1 MSRISAFA
9 ASVLGAVVLAGF
21 AATPVEAACRWQ
33 VTAEIQRT
41 DANGAGPNG
50 REPGVDLIV
59 RSRASALSPFGPLP
73 EQFWIGTVEPD
84 GGVVITSPVLPD
96 PICQTPHQLT
106 LEAVAPLA
114 GLTDWTELVA
124 PRVIPPPTA
133 LSGPTLAVT
142 FTHAVEGGVFF
153 ITGLDPIDDASDDD
167 DGPTLTAQPA
177 PPVTAPATGSVI
189 TAAPN
194 EDPCASYRL
203 VSMNQPDFDLVT
215 HPMAGG
221 QGLTPD
227 ELMRLARRQVS
238 GVISARAVNATF
250 RIINNGGRDWIA
262 PTGSGGCIAGAQ
274 LQVNEGPNAF
284 GGWTAHEVKL
294 DTVRAGP
301 IGRLVTLQAALR
313 GSGADTPTEWDED
326 YEYAL
331 VRLDLDFSNAVW
343 EANEANSFGPWCYHA
358 PSGAFVDLNVCWT
371 DGGGGDTGGQDDVA
385 DPPAAGGADD
395 PGEDADPE
403 PSGLPNRDME
413 AQFDPCARLRLLQ
426 PGDVE
431 FRFAQLGEILG
442 AASPDSHIDL
452 TLRPIA
458 NPYLRRFNIAFGV
471 ENAGSVNFSAS
482 RQCPVIV
489 RMRSFEGADGQSG
502 GRTGWSPPREVE
514 IGDIAVNA
522 VDSLSFEGSFFGT
535 GNQPIGGWNQN
546 WEYTL
551 VELTVDVPNRVS
563 ELAEGDNRIVHCYHA
578 PGQSFVPLSLCG
590 GDQPDEQE

>member
-1 MSRISAFA
+1 MT
-9 ASVLGAVVLAGF
+9 VAVTVWLAGP
-21 AATPVEAACRWQ
+21 AQSQTAPVEFDVPPLVFAGTGDPQITYGVPQLTFIGTGEGDVDFA
-33 VTAEIQRT
+33 VP
-41 DANGAGPNG
+41 DLVFVGAGAPNVQHAVPELVFEG
-50 REPGVDLIV
+50 IGESSVEYDVPELAFVGIGAPSIEFAVPELVFVGFHSADVEYAVPDLVFVGAGVPNVQHAVPELVFIGVGDAGAAYEVPDLIFV
-59 RSRASALSPFGPLP
+59 G
-73 EQFWIGTVEPD
+73 IGDSDLEYTVP
-84 GGVVITSPVLPD
+84 
-96 PICQTPHQLT
+96 
-106 LEAVAPLA
+106 
-114 GLTDWTELVA
+114 ELVF
-124 PRVIPPPTA
+124 VGTGNPT
-133 LSGPTLAVT
+133 
-142 FTHAVEGGVFF
+142 
-153 ITGLDPIDDASDDD
+153 I
-167 DGPTLTAQPA
+167 
-177 PPVTAPATGSVI
+177 
-189 TAAPN
+189 
-194 EDPCASYRL
+194 
-203 VSMNQPDFDLVT
+203 
-215 HPMAGG
+215 
-221 QGLTPD
+221 
-227 ELMRLARRQVS
+227 
-238 GVISARAVNATF
+238 
-250 RIINNGGRDWIA
+250 
-262 PTGSGGCIAGAQ
+262 
-274 LQVNEGPNAF
+274 
-284 GGWTAHEVKL
+284 
-294 DTVRAGP
+294 
-301 IGRLVTLQAALR
+301 
-313 GSGADTPTEWDED
+313 
-326 YEYAL
+326 EYAVPQL
-331 VRLDLDFSNAVW
+331 V
-343 EANEANSFGPWCYHA
+343 
-358 PSGAFVDLNVCWT
+358 FVGL
-371 DGGGGDTGGQDDVA
+371 GDTGGQDDVA

-403 PSGLPNRDME
+403 LSGLPNRDME